1 MRNSWAV
8 ASAIVAVHL
17 LTLMPTPAASAID
30 TTSQLHDAIERRDL
44 RLADKLLMDGV
55 YIDVLDAGS
64 RTVLMKAARRGDAQ
78 TVKYLLDRHA
88 QPNMCDPNGVT
99 PLYLAAEQGHMSV
112 VQLLLQAYADPE
124 LACLTGQS
132 ALSVARKKGHAAMVH
147 AMLGTT
153 TVAVVPPS
161 APPKPKPIATPRPSP
176 SPARPLTPIAT
187 PKPVAV
193 IGATSPAKTVL
204 SRAGDVATIRSDSRN
219 IRVNLAWT
227 KAVDL
232 DLYACC
238 RTPDGQRTLVSFIN
252 KGALSASPYV
262 MLDTDAGISI
272 DVGNFQENLIIGH
285 LGGVTSITFAARIF
299 KDETESMTRPVS
311 FASYDGRITMT
322 LEGGKSVEVPLTANQ
337 SGRWFSIARIEK
349 QPGGTSRIVNLNQV
363 TSEPPNGFRYTPEE
377 FARYTDED

>member
-1 MRNSWAV
+1 MAV
-8 ASAIVAVHL
+8 QL
-17 LTLMPTPAASAID
+17 LTLMPSAAASAID
-30 TTSQLHDAIERRDL
+30 TTSQLHDAMERRDL
-44 RLADKLLMDGV
+44 RLADKLLTDGV
-55 YIDVLDAGS
+55 YVDVLDAGS

-78 TVKYLLDRHA
+78 SVKFLLERHA

-99 PLYLAAEQGHMSV
+99 PLYLATEQGHMPV
-112 VQLLLQAYADPE
+112 VQLLLQAYADPD

-132 ALSVARKKGHAAMVH
+132 ALSLARKKGHAAMIQ

-153 TVAVVPPS
+153 TVAVVPPK
-161 APPKPKPIATPRPSP
+161 PTPKPTPTPRPSP
-176 SPARPLTPIAT
+176 SPVRPQAPQPA
-187 PKPVAV
+187 AV
-193 IGATSPAKTVL
+193 IGANSPAKTVL
-204 SRAGDVATIRSDSRN
+204 NRAGDVATIRTDSRN

-238 RTPDGQRTLVSFIN
+238 RTPNGQRTLVSFIN

-272 DVGNFQENLIIGH
+272 DVGNFQENLIIGQ

-311 FASYDGRITMT
+311 FASYDGRIVMT
-322 LEGGKSVEVPLTANQ
+322 LEGGKSIEVPLTATQ
-337 SGRWFSIARIEK
+337 SGRWFSIARIEN
-349 QPGGTSRIVNLNQV
+349 QAGGTSRIVNLNRV
-363 TSEPPNGFRYTPEE
+363 TSEPPDGFSYSPAEY
-377 FARYTDED
+377 AKYMAKD